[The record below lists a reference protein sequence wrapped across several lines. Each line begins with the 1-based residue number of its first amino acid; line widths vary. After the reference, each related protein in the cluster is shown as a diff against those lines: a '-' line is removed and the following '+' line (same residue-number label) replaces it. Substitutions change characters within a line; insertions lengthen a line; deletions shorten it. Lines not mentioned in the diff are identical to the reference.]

1 MTSVFRSLIEATL
14 QGMEGGRFQD
24 FCLEFLPLFNER
36 FVGLSRVGHTADG
49 KTRRGVPDLIKT
61 DARGAQTAIQCG
73 TQEDYWKPSPEYKKW
88 KPLDDAKECL
98 QELAFPTEIVLISNR
113 EVPPSHSN
121 CKAELIAQ
129 ISPDGSTVITPIS
142 LEEISQILSTAVY
155 EPATR
160 KLIKSYFPEV
170 FDVLSAEEQAQKFQ
184 LANDVA
190 KEREVHASSL
200 MRFVDDAFR
209 ITIDPG
215 KARSYVVERIDELL
229 SSYRL
234 NPVPSFS
241 GIHRESVEELPL
253 REPLGQVFVLTGV
266 PKIGKTS
273 LLRQLRRHWNGR
285 DIHWYQCPVGIN
297 VADECAHTISV
308 DLIRTVLPRENP
320 EAIVRSNE
328 RLNLAV
334 KRAQPPSNPTIFLI
348 DDAQNLGDGGL
359 RQISNLLGIL
369 KRSSIFQ
376 RMGFVF
382 CSTRNLLPLLQA
394 VDVYLS
400 PPFWTASEL
409 GILLRSS
416 EIPFDVA
423 HERQYLEVLAT
434 FSGGHPL
441 LAKALARR
449 SPTIP
454 DLIAS
459 EVESAP
465 ALADEDLSDEVRA
478 LLYEEILTN
487 PDSQNLVQRLSV
499 LGGGTSSDVVEAL
512 RTEVQPQVAT
522 TASLI
527 IEQVGGS
534 VIEGDST
541 NGYTVAFVFRKIAEQ
556 RISQEERQAVY
567 RTAARTLLRP
577 KGRILDA
584 ERTVW
589 GILYA
594 FCLGDF
600 DQVFFWATNL
610 LLAVDRQ
617 SLAEP
622 ILSALLLK
630 LHFLTFIPP
639 FDKFHLQVGHAL
651 MMCGFAA
658 AHSRLKRYEDA
669 ANALENLRL
678 DAVAPESDSELAQ
691 LMVELRF
698 CVITYRAVLSAAAR
712 TGQPLQEISRLSTS
726 DLASVS
732 VKERVV
738 LLEIL
743 PELVGKFPLAD
754 LSPELTQELINEVE
768 AADDQKSRLLFRLAQ
783 SIGARAK
790 DEHIDSDS
798 LRKFFTTSPFG
809 EMLWQVATATSFIES
824 GECRRGLEEVN
835 RAIEKA
841 REIGSTSGGLWA
853 YLHQLKGDA
862 AYHEQ
867 AALALDSYRESLKGL
882 EKDSF
887 GHAWSGWRIG
897 LLSSDEQILATSAEG
912 FRALG
917 HTEHWGRAWG
927 ARAAELI
934 KSGKE
939 RQGVDCFLDLLD
951 SYFLRKDEA
960 VGPAVTIAQAHMTR
974 LRHLL
979 EGNPIPESDPAFPEI
994 AGSPYELI
1002 PSGARPKVGPVT
1014 AFYSTALTY
1023 ELLGDKT
1030 KAQGCLIKALNSDP
1044 ANETDKGVLPLA
1056 IKMRLAALSDSD
1068 AHRGEIAHCIDLI
1081 LACQSFDSRTTPT
1094 FLAFSLFHDADK
1106 AFNRDRQAV
1115 KLENII
1121 DLLGEAL
1128 LKNKANEEFW
1138 KSELTLRRGKLA
1150 FHEGKMTDATRLYR
1164 EALQRGR
1171 VAKNGTVLQQA
1182 AHALG
1187 FELVNFSRSLKELG
1201 EQQFAFLEGVE
1212 IERNYPALNAFGQNL
1227 FHYWRKLEYRKLN
1240 VSDLDTKK
1248 YLMESAK
1255 AMDTARISPED
1266 AGFVMILLLAK
1277 LFNYSGAALESARSR
1292 VALEPETLPQ
1302 SVFEL
1307 LQTIS

>member
-1 MTSVFRSLIEATL
+1 V
-14 QGMEGGRFQD
+14 
-24 FCLEFLPLFNER
+24 
-36 FVGLSRVGHTADG
+36 
-49 KTRRGVPDLIKT
+49 
-61 DARGAQTAIQCG
+61 
-73 TQEDYWKPSPEYKKW
+73 
-88 KPLDDAKECL
+88 
-98 QELAFPTEIVLISNR
+98 
-113 EVPPSHSN
+113 
-121 CKAELIAQ
+121 
-129 ISPDGSTVITPIS
+129 
-142 LEEISQILSTAVY
+142 
-155 EPATR
+155 
-160 KLIKSYFPEV
+160 
-170 FDVLSAEEQAQKFQ
+170 
-184 LANDVA
+184 
-190 KEREVHASSL
+190 
-200 MRFVDDAFR
+200 
-209 ITIDPG
+209 
-215 KARSYVVERIDELL
+215 
-229 SSYRL
+229 
-234 NPVPSFS
+234 
-241 GIHRESVEELPL
+241 
-253 REPLGQVFVLTGV
+253 
-266 PKIGKTS
+266 
-273 LLRQLRRHWNGR
+273 
-285 DIHWYQCPVGIN
+285 
-297 VADECAHTISV
+297 
-308 DLIRTVLPRENP
+308 
-320 EAIVRSNE
+320 
-328 RLNLAV
+328 
-334 KRAQPPSNPTIFLI
+334 
-348 DDAQNLGDGGL
+348 
-359 RQISNLLGIL
+359 
-369 KRSSIFQ
+369 
-376 RMGFVF
+376 
-382 CSTRNLLPLLQA
+382 

-409 GILLRSS
+409 GTLLRSS
-416 EIPFDVA
+416 EIPFDIV
-423 HERQYLEVLAT
+423 HELQYLEVLAT

-441 LAKALARR
+441 LARGLARR

-499 LGGGTSSDVVEAL
+499 LAGGTSSDVVEAL
-512 RTEVQPQVAT
+512 RTEVQPQIAT

-534 VIEGDST
+534 VIEGDSA

-589 GILYA
+589 GIFYS

-610 LLAVDRQ
+610 LLAADRQ
-617 SLAEP
+617 SWPEP

-630 LHFLTFIPP
+630 LHFLMLIPP
-639 FDKFHLQVGHAL
+639 LGKFDLQVGHAL
-651 MMCGFAA
+651 TMCGFAA

-678 DAVAPESDSELAQ
+678 DATAPESDSKLAQ
-691 LMVELRF
+691 LMAELRF

-712 TGQPLQEISRLSTS
+712 TGHPLQEISRLSTS

-732 VKERVV
+732 VKDRVV
-738 LLEIL
+738 LLEVL

-754 LSPELTQELINEVE
+754 LSPELIRELVNEVE
-768 AADDQKSRLLFRLAQ
+768 AVDDQKSQLLFRLAQ

-790 DEHIDSDS
+790 DEHADSDS

-809 EMLWQVATATSFIES
+809 EMLWQVATATFFIES
-824 GECRRGLEEVN
+824 GEGQRGLEGAN
-835 RAIEKA
+835 RAIENA

-867 AALALDSYRESLKGL
+867 AAPALDSYRESLQGL
-882 EKDSF
+882 EEGSF

-897 LLSSDEQILATSAEG
+897 LLSSDEQVLATAAEG

-917 HTEHWGRAWG
+917 HTEYWGRAWG

-939 RQGVDCFLDLLD
+939 REGLDCFLDLLD

-960 VGPAVTIAQAHMTR
+960 VGPAVTIAQAHLTR
-974 LRHLL
+974 LRHSL
-979 EGNPIPESDPAFPEI
+979 EGSPIPESDPAFPEI

-1002 PSGARPKVGPVT
+1002 PSGARPRVGPVT
-1014 AFYSTALTY
+1014 AFYNTALTY

-1030 KAQGCLIKALNSDP
+1030 KAQDCLIKALNSDA
-1044 ANETDKGVLPLA
+1044 ANETDRGVLPLA

-1068 AHRGEIAHCIDLI
+1068 ADRGEIARCIDLI
-1081 LACQSFDSRTTPT
+1081 LACQSLDSQTSPA
-1094 FLAFSLFHDADK
+1094 FLAFCLFHDVDE
-1106 AFNRDRQAV
+1106 AFNSGGQIE
-1115 KLENII
+1115 KLENIV
-1121 DLLGEAL
+1121 DLLGNAL
-1128 LKNKANEEFW
+1128 LNNKANEEFW
-1138 KSELTLRRGKLA
+1138 KSEITLRRAKLE
-1150 FHEGKMTDATRLYR
+1150 FRKGEMTDAVRLYR

-1171 VAKNGTVLQQA
+1171 LAKNGRVLLQA

-1187 FELVNFSRSLKELG
+1187 FELVNFSGSLKELAK
-1201 EQQFAFLEGVE
+1201 QQFAFLEGAEVE
-1212 IERNYPALNAFGQNL
+1212 RDYSALNAFGQNL
-1227 FHYWRKLEYRKLN
+1227 FHCWRKLEYKKLN

-1255 AMDTARISPED
+1255 AMDSAGISPGE
-1266 AGFVMILLLAK
+1266 AGAVMILLLGQLFNHSGPTLDSAK
-1277 LFNYSGAALESARSR
+1277 LQLTLDREILPENVSKLLKSDMSA
-1292 VALEPETLPQ
+1292 
-1302 SVFEL
+1302 
-1307 LQTIS
+1307 